1 MLNSKKLNLSAKP
14 IIPKTSSPP
23 LFIPVTAVTATAVTG
38 AKGKV

>member
-23 LFIPVTAVTATAVTG
+23 LFIPVAAVTVTVVAG
-38 AKGKV
+38 AEGKV